1 MRDSLNIYHIQIKQ
15 KQQQQNM
22 SIIQIYSDNKNVL
35 ILSYSNNN

>member
-35 ILSYSNNN
+35 ILSDSNNN